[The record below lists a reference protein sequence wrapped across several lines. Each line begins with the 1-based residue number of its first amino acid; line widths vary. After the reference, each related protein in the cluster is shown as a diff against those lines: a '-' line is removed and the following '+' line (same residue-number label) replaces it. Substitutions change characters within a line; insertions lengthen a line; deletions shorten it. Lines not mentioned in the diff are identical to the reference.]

1 MNIQESID
9 KILDK
14 HMDTIIEVM
23 RREIAGAIN
32 EGMSEVV
39 EELSQPMKDDDHV

>member
-23 RREIAGAIN
+23 RREIASAVN

-39 EELSQPMKDDDHV
+39 NELSQPRRGNEHV